1 MSEPITIA
9 VVDHG
14 AGNLR
19 SITRALEA
27 AGARP
32 VITTDPEAIRA
43 ADAIVLPGVGA
54 AHAAMTRL
62 DDLGLTGL
70 LRERCRDGAPFLGI
84 CLGMQLLFGHQ
95 EEGDTDGLGVLP
107 GRVRM
112 LRPGVK
118 IPQIGWNR
126 VRAAVDGPL
135 GPAGSEGDFYFV
147 HSFVAD
153 DADPADVVGVTR
165 YGEAFPSVVAR
176 GNVWG
181 AQFHPEKSGDS
192 GLRLVRSWV
201 EMARERAEAREAR
214 EARPA

>member
-1 MSEPITIA
+1 MTDRITVA

-27 AGARP
+27 AGASP
-32 VITTDPEAIRA
+32 VITTDPGTIRG

-54 AHAAMTRL
+54 AYAAMARL
-62 DDLGLTGL
+62 DDLGLVDL
-70 LRERCRDGAPFLGI
+70 LRERCESGTPFLGI

-112 LRPGVK
+112 LQPGVK

-135 GPAGSEGDFYFV
+135 GPAGSEGDYYFV

-153 DADPADVVGVTR
+153 ETDPADVIGVTR

-181 AQFHPEKSGDS
+181 AQFHPEKSSDA

-201 EMARERAEAREAR
+201 DMARRHADAREASV
-214 EARPA
+214 A